1 MNKKDDLQSSAAT
14 SSADRTDQIAA
25 DPSFQDD
32 GDSALGDD
40 IAPSTSSIASTIL
53 EYRKLHGRTYHNYK
67 DVEYWGPNDE
77 QQNDGLDLNHHKL
90 YLAFDNKLFF
100 APLRNPQKVLDVGT
114 GTGIWATDFATEFPE
129 AEVIGTDLSPTL
141 PNWVPP
147 NCVFELDDASQEWT
161 FPDNTFDY
169 IHIRFMA
176 GCFKDWT
183 RLYSECFRCLK
194 PGGWLEHQECGF
206 RVVSDD
212 GSLPPDNAFNE
223 AANLFAET
231 GRRSGH
237 TTEVIDD
244 DNWIRWMEEAGFRDV
259 QKKAIKTPMGEWPA
273 DKKWK
278 EVGLFNRITT
288 ETALEGYFLY
298 KLTRV
303 MDWEYAEVQSWLA
316 RVREALRNKAYHG
329 YSTW

>member
-1 MNKKDDLQSSAAT
+1 MIS
-14 SSADRTDQIAA
+14 
-25 DPSFQDD
+25 
-32 GDSALGDD
+32 
-40 IAPSTSSIASTIL
+40 
-53 EYRKLHGRTYHNYK
+53 
-67 DVEYWGPNDE
+67 
-77 QQNDGLDLNHHKL
+77 HHKL

-114 GTGIWATDFATEFPE
+114 GTGIWAIDFATEFPE

-147 NCVFELDDASQEWT
+147 NCIFELDDASQDWT

-183 RLYSECFRCLK
+183 KLYSECFRCLK
-194 PGGWLEHQECGF
+194 PGGWLEHQECDF

-212 GSLPPDNAFNE
+212 GSIPPDNAFNE
-223 AANLFAET
+223 AASLFAET

-237 TTEVIDD
+237 TTEVIND
-244 DNWIRWMEEAGFRDV
+244 DNWFKWMEEAGFREV
-259 QKKAIKTPMGEWPA
+259 QKKTIKTPMGEWPA

-298 KLTRV
+298 KLTKV
-303 MDWEYAEVQSWLA
+303 MGWEYAEVQSWLA